1 MKEKPESKKSRE
13 KIKSVVPS
21 GAADDN
27 FFQQVFDIAR
37 QIPRGR
43 VTSYGAIA
51 KCIGTGRSARLVG
64 WAMNG
69 SGKVKP
75 KVPAHRVVNSQGLL
89 TGKFHFETITKMEEL
104 LAKEGIK
111 VKNDKVVDFKKI
123 FWNPIDELDV

>member
-1 MKEKPESKKSRE
+1 MKENSENKRNSE
-13 KIKSVVPS
+13 KIKPVVPS

-37 QIPRGR
+37 QIPKGR

-69 SGKVKP
+69 SRRIKP
-75 KVPAHRVVNSQGLL
+75 KIPAHRVVNRQGML
-89 TGKFHFETITKMEEL
+89 TGKFHFETLTKMEEL
-104 LAKEGIK
+104 LAKEGVK
-111 VKNDKVVDFKKI
+111 VKNDKVVDFKRL
-123 FWNPIDELDV
+123 FWNPMEELGF